1 MRYLLIAFVLFAACK
16 QQPDQLEEK
25 EQTIELTYIAWA
37 CACANWATAADIE
50 KYNDKTDLLAA
61 HCIFI
66 DPADT
71 SLHLPDLA
79 GTAGQYVR
87 FTGRF
92 YTEKG
97 VPGIH
102 EYGEDKPDKARIFR
116 YTKYEV
122 LPRLYSEPFAG
133 LEGKIPD
140 TLVITYQSA
149 VIFAPDSFKINKQI
163 KAVGEENYKIGYD
176 DEAGLFQ
183 QADEFFESVKLPS
196 VFADSCNYLKFVQQ
210 NGTITIIKTD
220 SLKDLYGLFLF
231 DPKKSPKLADVTMA
245 EEEYAKYFK

>member
-1 MRYLLIAFVLFAACK
+1 MRYLFIALVLFAACK
-16 QQPDQLEEK
+16 QQPNQLEEK

-37 CACANWATAADIE
+37 CDCANWATAEDIE
-50 KYNDKTDLLAA
+50 KYNYNSDTMAA

-71 SLHLPDLA
+71 SLLLPERA
-79 GTAGQYVR
+79 GIVGQYIR

-97 VPGIH
+97 IPASF
-102 EYGEDKPDKARIFR
+102 EYGDVKPGKARIFR

-122 LPRLYSEPFAG
+122 LPGLYSEPFAA

-140 TLVITYQSA
+140 TLVINYQSA
-149 VIFAPDSFKINKQI
+149 VIFGPDSFKINKQI
-163 KAVGEENYKIGYD
+163 KAVGEEYYRIGFD
-176 DEAGLFQ
+176 DEAGLFHE
-183 QADEFFESVKLPS
+183 ADQFFQSVKLPS

-210 NGTITIIKTD
+210 NGNITIIKTD

-231 DPKKSPKLADVTMA
+231 DPKKPPKLADVTMA
-245 EEEYAKYFK
+245 EEEYAEYFK